1 MHRNVSAKDVVMIK
15 EIVSQKHV
23 IDFFKSWL
31 NSNSVEFHVTKEIF
45 DKIEVRCRYYNQKF
59 EYHDDYKFIVDL
71 CDRSKCEVSVLL
83 EGLYSSDEIDTL
95 LQFTRLLTNQIGSQL
110 RLNESKER

>member
-31 NSNSVEFHVTKEIF
+31 NSNSVEFYVTKEIF

-59 EYHDDYKFIVDL
+59 EYHDDYKFIVDF

>member
-15 EIVSQKHV
+15 EIVSQKNV
-23 IDFFKSWL
+23 VDFFKSWL
-31 NSNSVEFHVTKEIF
+31 NSNDVEFHVTKEIF

-71 CDRSKCEVSVLL
+71 CDRCKCEVSVLL
-83 EGLYSSDEIDTL
+83 EGLYSSDEINTL
-95 LQFTRLLTNQIGSQL
+95 LQFTRMLTNQIGSHL
-110 RLNESKER
+110 RLQESRKE

>member
-15 EIVSQKHV
+15 EIVSQKNV
-23 IDFFKSWL
+23 LDFFKSWL
-31 NSNSVEFHVTKEIF
+31 NSNDVSFHVTKEIF

-59 EYHDDYKFIVDL
+59 EYHDDYKFIVDC

-83 EGLYSSDEIDTL
+83 EGLYSSDEIDAL
-95 LQFTRLLTNQIGSQL
+95 LQFTRLLKSQIGSHL